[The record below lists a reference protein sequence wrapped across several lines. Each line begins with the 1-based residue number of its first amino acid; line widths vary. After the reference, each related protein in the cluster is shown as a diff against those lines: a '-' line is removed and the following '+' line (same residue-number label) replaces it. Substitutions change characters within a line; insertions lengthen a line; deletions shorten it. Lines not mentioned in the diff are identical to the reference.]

1 MVAPAG
7 GGRDN
12 NGIMMAGAGPHKI
25 DLREVM
31 TWVGPIVGPERDF
44 FWLALIYGI
53 GISLLSLAT
62 PISVQMLINSI
73 ANTALPTP
81 LFTLSAVL
89 FFLLLVVA
97 LLGAMRSWMME
108 LFRRRF
114 MARLVAD
121 ITVRAINAA
130 NPFFAD
136 NRRIDLF
143 NRFFEMI
150 NIQKV
155 VPSLLIGGF
164 SIILQAIVGIAVT
177 SFYHP
182 FFLAFNVIVC
192 VLVWAIWKIWSVGA
206 MRTAID
212 VSHEK
217 YAAAHWL
224 ESVGASNGFYKS
236 ARHIDY
242 ALARSEE
249 VTAAYVD
256 AHTRHF
262 RYYFPQTIALAVL
275 YALASAGLL
284 ALGGWLVIEEQL
296 SIGQLVAAELI
307 LSGVF
312 YGISQMATYVDDYYD
327 FVAAIEEL
335 SLLYAIPQ
343 ELPSSARTVPLPPRG
358 SGLVMS
364 HVTLHQPAGAVHIDL
379 AIPDGSRLVAQGS
392 PGMERVFSTLLKRHR
407 KPEKG
412 MITIGGIDITALDLL
427 ELRTD
432 VQVLDRPAVVES
444 TIAEYLEL
452 AAPDA
457 DPAAMLR
464 ALALVGLDDRI
475 ALLPDAMQT
484 VLSSTGYPLS
494 LGKTMQLRLAASILA
509 QPRILVLSPL
519 FDMVSQQRL
528 QAVFDHFRALSTT
541 IVYFSNRPED
551 MNLDGFLWLG
561 RRSQRVMTSRDEF
574 DALRQTTRTETLAL
588 EADDGD

>member
-1 MVAPAG
+1 MVTQVVD
-7 GGRDN
+7 GRSID
-12 NGIMMAGAGPHKI
+12 GAMMAGGEPHKV

-31 TWVGPIVGPERDF
+31 AWVRPIVGPERDF
-44 FWLALIYGI
+44 FWLALIYGL

-89 FFLLLVVA
+89 FFLLVIVA
-97 LLGAMRSWMME
+97 ILAGMRSWMME

-143 NRFFEMI
+143 NRFFEII

-164 SIILQAIVGIAVT
+164 SIILSGIVGIAVT

-182 FFLAFNVIVC
+182 FFLAFNVVVMAL
-192 VLVWAIWKIWSVGA
+192 VLAIWKIWSPGA
-206 MRTAID
+206 MRTAIN

-242 ALARSEE
+242 ALERSEA
-249 VTAAYVD
+249 VTAAYVA
-256 AHTRHF
+256 AHASHF
-262 RYYFPQTIALAVL
+262 RYYFPQTIALGVL

-284 ALGGWLVIEEQL
+284 ALGGWLVIQEEL

-312 YGISQMATYVDDYYD
+312 YGISQMASYVDDYYD

-343 ELPSSARTVPLPPRG
+343 EPAPPARTVPLPPRG
-358 SGLVMS
+358 SALTMT
-364 HVTLHQPAGAVHIDL
+364 HVTLHQPAGAVHIDIAL
-379 AIPDGSRLVAQGS
+379 ADGSRLVAQGS
-392 PGMERVFSTLLKRHR
+392 PGMERVLSTLLKRHR

-412 MITIGGIDITALDLL
+412 LITIGGIDIAALDLL

-444 TIAEYLEL
+444 TIEEYLEL
-452 AAPDA
+452 AAPGA

-464 ALALVGLDDRI
+464 ALTLVGLHDRI

-494 LGKTMQLRLAASILA
+494 LGKTMQLRLAAAILA

-519 FDMVSQQRL
+519 FDMVSKSRM

-541 IVYFSNRPED
+541 IIYFTNRPED
-551 MNLDGFLWLG
+551 VELDGFLWMGREQQRLLG
-561 RRSQRVMTSRDEF
+561 NRREF
-574 DALRQTTRTETLAL
+574 DALRNPGGP
-588 EADDGD
+588 DGGANELNDGE

>member
-1 MVAPAG
+1 MGILADIGRSIDGTLMAG
-7 GGRDN
+7 GG
-12 NGIMMAGAGPHKI
+12 PHKV

-31 TWVGPIVGPERDF
+31 AWVRPIVGPERDF
-44 FWLALIYGI
+44 FWLALIYGL

-89 FFLLLVVA
+89 FFLLIIVA
-97 LLGAMRSWMME
+97 VLGAMRSWMME

-143 NRFFEMI
+143 NRFFEII

-164 SIILQAIVGIAVT
+164 SIILSAIVGIGVT

-182 FFLAFNVIVC
+182 FFLAFNVVVC
-192 VLVWAIWKIWSVGA
+192 FLVWAIWKIWSPGA

-242 ALARSEE
+242 ALERSEA

-256 AHTRHF
+256 AHTKHF

-284 ALGGWLVIEEQL
+284 ALGGWLVIQEQL

-312 YGISQMATYVDDYYD
+312 YGISQMASYVDDYYD

-343 ELPSSARTVPLPPRG
+343 EPPPPARTVPLPPRG
-358 SGLVMS
+358 SALTMT
-364 HVTLHQPAGAVHIDL
+364 HVTFHQPAGPVRIDI
-379 AIPDGSRLVAQGS
+379 AIADGSRLVAQGS
-392 PGMERVFSTLLKRHR
+392 PGMERGFSTLLKRHR
-407 KPEKG
+407 KPDKG
-412 MITIGGIDITALDLL
+412 LITIGGIDIAALDLL

-444 TIAEYLEL
+444 TIEEYLEL
-452 AAPDA
+452 AAPGA

-464 ALALVGLDDRI
+464 ALTLVGLHDRI

-484 VLSSTGYPLS
+484 VMSSTGYPLS
-494 LGKTMQLRLAASILA
+494 LGKTMQLRLAAAILA

-519 FDMVSQQRL
+519 FDMVSRPRM

-541 IVYFSNRPED
+541 IIYFSNRPED
-551 MNLDGFLWLG
+551 VDLDGFLWMG
-561 RRSQRVMTSRDEF
+561 REQQRLVGTRGEF
-574 DALRQTTRTETLAL
+574 DALRDPAGRSADEGT
-588 EADDGD
+588 DDGE

>member
-1 MVAPAG
+1 
-7 GGRDN
+7 
-12 NGIMMAGAGPHKI
+12 MADGGPHKL
-25 DLREVM
+25 DLRDVM
-31 TWVGPIVGPERDF
+31 AWIGPIVGPERQF
-44 FWLALIYGI
+44 FWLALIYGV

-81 LFTLSAVL
+81 LFTLAAVL
-89 FFLLLVVA
+89 FFLLMIVV

-164 SIILQAIVGIAVT
+164 SIILQAIVGIGVT

-182 FFLAFNVIVC
+182 FFLAFNVVVG
-192 VLVWAIWKIWSVGA
+192 VLVWVIWKIWSPGA

-224 ESVGASNGFYKS
+224 ESVGASNGYYKS
-236 ARHIDY
+236 ARHIVY
-242 ALARSEE
+242 ALERSEA

-256 AHTRHF
+256 AHARHF

-275 YALASAGLL
+275 YACASAGLL
-284 ALGGWLVIEEQL
+284 ALGGWLVIQEQL

-312 YGISQMATYVDDYYD
+312 YGISQMGTYVDDYYD

-335 SLLYAIPQ
+335 SLLYAIQQEPTPQ
-343 ELPSSARTVPLPPRG
+343 GRTVPLPPA
-358 SGLVMS
+358 M
-364 HVTLHQPAGAVHIDL
+364 A
-379 AIPDGSRLVAQGS
+379 
-392 PGMERVFSTLLKRHR
+392 
-407 KPEKG
+407 
-412 MITIGGIDITALDLL
+412 
-427 ELRTD
+427 
-432 VQVLDRPAVVES
+432 AVVS
-444 TIAEYLEL
+444 L
-452 AAPDA
+452 PMV
-457 DPAAMLR
+457 AAM
-464 ALALVGLDDRI
+464 
-475 ALLPDAMQT
+475 
-484 VLSSTGYPLS
+484 
-494 LGKTMQLRLAASILA
+494 
-509 QPRILVLSPL
+509 
-519 FDMVSQQRL
+519 
-528 QAVFDHFRALSTT
+528 
-541 IVYFSNRPED
+541 
-551 MNLDGFLWLG
+551 
-561 RRSQRVMTSRDEF
+561 
-574 DALRQTTRTETLAL
+574 
-588 EADDGD
+588 

>member
-1 MVAPAG
+1 MVTQVVDGRSIDGALMAG
-7 GGRDN
+7 GE
-12 NGIMMAGAGPHKI
+12 PHKV

-31 TWVGPIVGPERDF
+31 AWVRPIVGPERDF
-44 FWLALIYGI
+44 FWLALIYGL

-89 FFLLLVVA
+89 FFLLVIVA
-97 LLGAMRSWMME
+97 ILAGMRSWMME

-143 NRFFEMI
+143 NRFFEII

-164 SIILQAIVGIAVT
+164 SIILSGIVGIAVT

-182 FFLAFNVIVC
+182 FFLAFNVVVMAL
-192 VLVWAIWKIWSVGA
+192 VLAIWKIWSPGA
-206 MRTAID
+206 MRTAIN

-242 ALARSEE
+242 ALERSEA
-249 VTAAYVD
+249 VTAAYVA
-256 AHTRHF
+256 AHASHF
-262 RYYFPQTIALAVL
+262 RYYFPQTIALGVL

-284 ALGGWLVIEEQL
+284 ALGGWLVIQEEL

-312 YGISQMATYVDDYYD
+312 YGISQMASYVDDYYD

-343 ELPSSARTVPLPPRG
+343 EPAPPARTVPLPPRG
-358 SGLVMS
+358 SALTMT
-364 HVTLHQPAGAVHIDL
+364 HVTLHQPAGAVHIDIAL
-379 AIPDGSRLVAQGS
+379 AGGSRLVAQGS

-412 MITIGGIDITALDLL
+412 LITIGGIDIAALDLL

-444 TIAEYLEL
+444 TIEEYLEL
-452 AAPDA
+452 AAPGA

-464 ALALVGLDDRI
+464 ALTLVGLHDRI

-494 LGKTMQLRLAASILA
+494 LGKTMQLRLAAAILA

-519 FDMVSQQRL
+519 FDMVSKSRM

-541 IVYFSNRPED
+541 IIYFTNRPED
-551 MNLDGFLWLG
+551 VELDGFLWMGREQQRLLG
-561 RRSQRVMTSRDEF
+561 NRREF
-574 DALRQTTRTETLAL
+574 DALRNPGGP
-588 EADDGD
+588 DGGANELNDGE

>member
-1 MVAPAG
+1 
-7 GGRDN
+7 
-12 NGIMMAGAGPHKI
+12 MMAGPGLHKT

-31 TWVGPIVGPERDF
+31 AWMGPIIGPERNF
-44 FWLALIYGI
+44 FWLAIIYGL

-89 FFLLLVVA
+89 LFLLLVVA
-97 LLGAMRSWMME
+97 LLGALRSWMME

-121 ITVRAINAA
+121 VTLRAINAA

-143 NRFFEMI
+143 NRYFEII

-164 SIILQAIVGIAVT
+164 TIFLQAIVGIAVT

-182 FFLAFNVIVC
+182 FFLAFNVIVMA
-192 VLVWAIWKIWSVGA
+192 LVWIIWRLWSRGA
-206 MRTAID
+206 MHSSIAL
-212 VSHEK
+212 SHEK

-242 ALARSEE
+242 ALDRSEA
-249 VTAAYVD
+249 VSAAYVA
-256 AHTRHF
+256 AHKKHF
-262 RYYFPQTIALAVL
+262 GYYFPQTIALAVL
-275 YALASAGLL
+275 YAIASAGLL
-284 ALGGWLVIEEQL
+284 ALGGWLVIQEQL

-312 YGISQMATYVDDYYD
+312 YGISQMASYVDDYYD
-327 FVAAIEEL
+327 LIAAIEEL
-335 SLLYAIPQ
+335 ALLYAIPQ
-343 ELPSSARTVPLPPRG
+343 EATATARTVPLPPRG
-358 SGLVMS
+358 SALAMAR
-364 HVTLHQPAGAVHIDL
+364 VTLPHNSGEVRFDL
-379 AIPDGSRLVAQGS
+379 TIPDGTRLVAQGA
-392 PGMERVFSTLLKRHR
+392 PGMERVFSTLLKRHL

-412 MITIGGIDITALDLL
+412 LITIGGIDITALDVL
-427 ELRTD
+427 ELRSD

-444 TIAEYLEL
+444 TIAEYLAL
-452 AAPDA
+452 AAPAA
-457 DPAAMLR
+457 DPAAMMR
-464 ALALVGLDDRI
+464 ALHLVGLEDRV
-475 ALLPDAMQT
+475 AMLPDGMQT

-494 LGKTMQLRLAASILA
+494 LGKTMQLRLAAAVLA
-509 QPRILVLSPL
+509 APRILVLSPL
-519 FDMVSQQRL
+519 FDMVTRARL
-528 QAVFDHFRALSTT
+528 KAVFDHFAGTPTT
-541 IVYFSNRPED
+541 IVYFTNRPED
-551 MNLDGFLWLG
+551 MTLDGFLWLG
-561 RRSQRVMTSRDEF
+561 RETQAIVQRRAEF
-574 DALRQTTRTETLAL
+574 DAMRQTGGQEPIGNEMTN
-588 EADDGD
+588 GK